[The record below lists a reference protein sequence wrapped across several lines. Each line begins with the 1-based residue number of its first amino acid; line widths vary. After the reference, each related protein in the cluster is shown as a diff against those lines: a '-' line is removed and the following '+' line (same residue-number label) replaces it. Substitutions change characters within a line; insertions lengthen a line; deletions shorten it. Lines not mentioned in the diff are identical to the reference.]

1 MIQANNDLQTIK
13 SLNITSKRAASFH
26 LYEKNS
32 FGRSKAEHAVSKI
45 FRSAYG
51 ADITSYLPYLLTAE
65 VNQRIAAVVGVRCAA
80 EQPLFLEQ
88 YLSTNVEAAIKQ
100 INGLII
106 PRQKIVEIG
115 NLVSCKTGVSRQ
127 LFIILAFALAKA
139 EIEWVSFTATV
150 QVEQLLAKLSLFP
163 VVIGQATEHAIVNGD
178 DRWGSYYVDSP
189 NVCVGNVF
197 NAVHELKK
205 SMVIR
210 EMVMQL
216 APTINLLATQLSEPM
231 ITANGSQL

>member
-13 SLNITSKRAASFH
+13 SLNISSKRAASFH
-26 LYEKNS
+26 LYEKKS
-32 FGRSKAEHAVSKI
+32 FGRSKAEYAVSKI

-115 NLVSCKTGVSRQ
+115 DMFAVETRGLWKTVGDFMGGPFLSYTIYDEANDQIIVVEGMVYGPDSKKRNV
-127 LFIILAFALAKA
+127 LFEL
-139 EIEWVSFTATV
+139 EVMMRSIE
-150 QVEQLLAKLSLFP
+150 
-163 VVIGQATEHAIVNGD
+163 TE
-178 DRWGSYYVDSP
+178 
-189 NVCVGNVF
+189 
-197 NAVHELKK
+197 
-205 SMVIR
+205 
-210 EMVMQL
+210 
-216 APTINLLATQLSEPM
+216 
-231 ITANGSQL
+231 

>member
-1 MIQANNDLQTIK
+1 MSIVNSKNHPLK
-13 SLNITSKRAASFH
+13 SLTFVNKRTASFH
-26 LYEKNS
+26 LYEE
-32 FGRSKAEHAVSKI
+32 GHVDRSKAECAVKKI

-51 ADITSYLPYLLTAE
+51 ADITSYLPCLLTAE

-80 EQPLFLEQ
+80 AQSLFLEQ
-88 YLSTNVEAAIKQ
+88 YLSTPIEKAVNQ
-100 INGLII
+100 INGLEIQ
-106 PRQKIVEIG
+106 REQIVEIG

-127 LFIILAFALAKA
+127 LFIVLAFALAKA
-139 EIEWVSFTATV
+139 EIEWVSFTATA

-163 VVIGQATEHAIVNGD
+163 VVVGQANEQAIVNGED
-178 DRWGSYYVDSP
+178 SWGSYYVDCP

-210 EMVMQL
+210 EMVIQL
-216 APTINLLATQLSEPM
+216 KPTIDLLAKQIRQTTVKL
-231 ITANGSQL
+231 TGVKL